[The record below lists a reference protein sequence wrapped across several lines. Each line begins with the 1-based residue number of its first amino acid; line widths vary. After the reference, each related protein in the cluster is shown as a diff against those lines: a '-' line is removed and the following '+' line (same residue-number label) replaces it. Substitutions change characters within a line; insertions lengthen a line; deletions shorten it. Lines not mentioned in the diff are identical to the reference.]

1 VDEYQRAASYKKHF
15 DGGDRLSRGIYHYQ
29 LKAGDFVDT
38 KRMVILK

>member
-1 VDEYQRAASYKKHF
+1 VDEYQQAGPYSKHF
-15 DGGDRLSRGIYHYQ
+15 DAGDRLSRGIYYYQ